1 MKRFPEIAR
10 RAVSL
15 ALAASMSLS
24 VLAPCASA
32 AVTARDLENSVDE
45 LGNVDLTD
53 EVFNVPDDTAAKPEI
68 RETTEEPEFP
78 AVEDDDLT
86 EEQLAEQ
93 AVVDEAGH
101 TEHTP
106 DTDAEPV
113 YEQPATC
120 AERGYAIYPCS
131 FTLEQED
138 GTVAHCY
145 HQVVVWLPLADHE
158 WGEWQEPD
166 DADSQKYRV
175 CTVCNAVEYED
186 GTVVTPGGIPVT
198 DPDQPEWLPGDGQV
212 DACGLGDYV
221 KQQFNKVV
229 DGVKNAYNE
238 LKNDLDEKIK
248 EAEANA
254 QKTLDEKYP
263 DDHDP
268 SKSNVLKQIE
278 KHDATCLTDG
288 YIKYK
293 CTRTDKKR
301 VSSSTNNPIKGI
313 YNALPK
319 SWKTK
324 VQNTLKNNGLGELA
338 NQLGNDKFTLTFDV
352 PLTCEHDENNPIV
365 VETGK
370 AAGHKFPDENDPANW
385 IETKKPTCTEDGVET
400 LTCTR
405 CGGEEDGGI
414 KTRAIPHGN
423 VRHQWDKIG
432 SVAATCEEEGYDL
445 YECSVCKTTKKEK
458 TAEKLGHLFTNYV
471 DDGKPAC
478 QPQSKTAT
486 CDRPGCNATDTQ
498 TSAALVPHKFTEWT
512 VDQKFLGQALYYK
525 STCNICHEETKRIN
539 VAEKKLDELDKAL
552 DKDPT
557 QMSDSELTEIVA
569 LYNAAKA
576 AISLMDK
583 VGVNVDSYQKRLD
596 DMKTRYDAVQHESE
610 QRLALAAAKEAVKQ
624 AEDLINGKD
633 PANMSNEDMAAVIA
647 AYTAAETAVNQL
659 DDSNAGKAELKT
671 RLAALKKTVE
681 QIEAKYA
688 QKVIE
693 DIWNKLKNGELD
705 KSQLEAFKKVLEDL
719 EPIIPDSLKESYKQV
734 VDAVDAAIKAIDLVN
749 NASALIKKLQEEIK
763 NGNISQ
769 DTIKQLQELVKQAR
783 DLVDQIKENPILK
796 NAVDTII
803 KNAEKALKEA
813 AANKA
818 LDALKEAIKNGDLS
832 KIDEAFD
839 QAQKAIDELRP
850 YAPDVADKLSKALEE
865 IKKTYIHGI
874 KDELEKALKDGTYQ
888 EKLDKLKDVVKKY
901 EDMIKELDV
910 SGALKELWD
919 TILNEELTK
928 LITDMANEI
937 NKIVNDKDMS
947 ALEKIAA
954 LNKLSDD
961 LHKQLEDIVGKDRAD
976 KLLEPFDKLI
986 EQAKETVAKAAA
998 AAGNSLIKE
1007 ALKAIKQAVDSAE
1020 SKEDAINQMESIY
1033 DQAHELLTKAGMS
1046 DEDATAKLEPV
1057 RSAID
1062 SVKKLLDESFVSM
1075 DTIKAAVD
1083 VLVDAM
1089 LESDT
1094 IEGGLHDLVRAVLD
1108 GKNLDPAVTR
1118 AILVVAR
1125 DVLKKADWSRL
1136 TPSLLDDVMDMAID
1150 KVKEKISKK
1159 YISPV
1164 AKVANELIDELKPT
1178 MNDLM
1183 HKEVGQDTI
1192 DKVRDVFLKA
1202 LDNGIDGIDKGKSRE
1217 DLLNTARDDL
1227 LGLSPVV
1234 SAELKRIG
1242 AKAAESINQEMHDKV
1257 EAALPG
1263 VILPDLI
1270 GDLIGN
1276 LAEDIVNDEIGK
1288 EDPKI
1293 TAEIDKYVRYLTCP
1307 GHKHATRISQAQG
1320 CTSDEITED
1329 YCVRCGWVFS
1339 STKTAPALGHD
1350 PMPVPGVEPTQD
1362 MDGLTDGV
1370 QCARCGAW
1378 LEPQEVLPAL
1388 NPEYDKWFVK
1398 ADVTAETVK
1407 ATGYQSQ
1414 QKLDEAI
1421 DSALKKAG
1429 FEPANSER
1437 FLAQVRTN
1445 LEIDEGYILPNDR
1458 YPEEGVTGM
1467 VRFPAKAPGKDGT
1480 YYAVQV
1486 VTADNH
1492 GYNAGDIVVTP
1503 LTVTKEGISLKTGV
1517 QAVVA
1522 IAWKPNN

>member
-53 EVFNVPDDTAAKPEI
+53 EVFNVPDDTAAAADTLGGDDEEEI
-68 RETTEEPEFP
+68 
-78 AVEDDDLT
+78 DLDDLT

-131 FTLEQED
+131 FELEQED

-186 GTVVTPGGIPVT
+186 GTVVTPGGIPIV
-198 DPDQPEWLPGDGQV
+198 DPDQPEWLPGDGSEIATCKFDL
-212 DACGLGDYV
+212 DATLEKLKKDALDKAEKELREQEQKIINKDHPHNHAKGKLVATGNATCTKEGYMEY
-221 KQQFNKVV
+221 QCNEQFQHEIKET
-229 DGVKNAYNE
+229 VKNPLYKYHIGQKE
-238 LKNDLDEKIK
+238 YTFSKNITLTCK
-248 EAEANA
+248 E
-254 QKTLDEKYP
+254 
-263 DDHDP
+263 
-268 SKSNVLKQIE
+268 
-278 KHDATCLTDG
+278 
-288 YIKYK
+288 
-293 CTRTDKKR
+293 
-301 VSSSTNNPIKGI
+301 
-313 YNALPK
+313 
-319 SWKTK
+319 KTK
-324 VQNTLKNNGLGELA
+324 DSIKAL
-338 NQLGNDKFTLTFDV
+338 
-352 PLTCEHDENNPIV
+352 EHD
-365 VETGK
+365 
-370 AAGHKFPDENDPANW
+370 FPDEDDSKNW
-385 IETKKPTCTEDGVET
+385 VET
-400 LTCTR
+400 TPATCDKD
-405 CGGEEDGGI
+405 GEETLYCIRCHGEEEGGT
-414 KTRAIPHGN
+414 KTRPIPHGN
-423 VRHQWDKIG
+423 VQHQWEFKG
-432 SVAATCEEEGYDL
+432 TVEPTCTEQGYDL
-445 YECSVCKTTKKEK
+445 SECKVCHTTKQEK
-458 TAEKLGHLFTNYV
+458 IKAALGHDFQNYV
-471 DDGKPAC
+471 DDRKPAC
-478 QPQSKTAT
+478 QPQTKTGHCT
-486 CDRPGCNATDTQ
+486 RCSEPDVI
-498 TSAALVPHKFTEWT
+498 TSAALIPHQFTKWT
-512 VDQKFLGQALYYK
+512 GTDEIFGVATYYE
-525 STCNICHEETKRIN
+525 STCDICHKAKKRIN
-539 VAEKKLDELDKAL
+539 ALEYAAEKAVSSLEKSLQ
-552 DKDPT
+552 KDPAD
-557 QMSDSELTEIVA
+557 MSDEELAAVVSGYAAAEAAID
-569 LYNAAKA
+569 AAKSA
-576 AISLMDK
+576 GI
-583 VGVNVDSYQKRLD
+583 NVTKYENRLNALES
-596 DMKTRYDAVQHESE
+596 KYKKAKHESE

-659 DDSNAGKAELKT
+659 DDSNAGKAALKT

-719 EPIIPDSLKESYKQV
+719 EPIIPDSLKESYEQV

-783 DLVDQIKENPILK
+783 DLADQIKENPILK

-874 KDELEKALKDGTYQ
+874 KDELEKALEDGTYQ

-1033 DQAHELLTKAGMS
+1033 DQAHELLTKAGMP

-1089 LESDT
+1089 LKSDT

-1217 DLLNTARDDL
+1217 DLLDTARDDL

-1329 YCVRCGWVFS
+1329 YCARCGWVFS

-1350 PMPVPGVEPTQD
+1350 PMLVPGVEPTQD

>member
-53 EVFNVPDDTAAKPEI
+53 EVFNVPDDTAAAADTLGGDDEEEI
-68 RETTEEPEFP
+68 
-78 AVEDDDLT
+78 DLDDLT

-186 GTVVTPGGIPVT
+186 GTVVTPGGIPIV

-212 DACGLGDYV
+212 DTCGWAEELAKKAAKKAAEAAVSELEKQLKEDPAGMSDEKLSAVGLAYKVAKEAIDKAADLGADVANCKARMNALDGKYTAV
-221 KQQFNKVV
+221 KQEILLRAAKSAVSTME
-229 DGVKNAYNE
+229 DS
-238 LKNDLDEKIK
+238 LKK
-248 EAEANA
+248 A
-254 QKTLDEKYP
+254 
-263 DDHDP
+263 P
-268 SKSNVLKQIE
+268 SE
-278 KHDATCLTDG
+278 
-288 YIKYK
+288 
-293 CTRTDKKR
+293 
-301 VSSSTNNPIKGI
+301 
-313 YNALPK
+313 
-319 SWKTK
+319 
-324 VQNTLKNNGLGELA
+324 
-338 NQLGNDKFTLTFDV
+338 
-352 PLTCEHDENNPIV
+352 
-365 VETGK
+365 
-370 AAGHKFPDENDPANW
+370 
-385 IETKKPTCTEDGVET
+385 
-400 LTCTR
+400 
-405 CGGEEDGGI
+405 
-414 KTRAIPHGN
+414 
-423 VRHQWDKIG
+423 
-432 SVAATCEEEGYDL
+432 
-445 YECSVCKTTKKEK
+445 
-458 TAEKLGHLFTNYV
+458 
-471 DDGKPAC
+471 
-478 QPQSKTAT
+478 
-486 CDRPGCNATDTQ
+486 
-498 TSAALVPHKFTEWT
+498 
-512 VDQKFLGQALYYK
+512 
-525 STCNICHEETKRIN
+525 
-539 VAEKKLDELDKAL
+539 
-552 DKDPT
+552 
-557 QMSDSELTEIVA
+557 MSDSELTEAMAKYEAAKVVA
-569 LYNAAKA
+569 EKAIGKAKDAGVDVSELEARMNAAK
-576 AISLMDK
+576 K
-583 VGVNVDSYQKRLD
+583 K
-596 DMKTRYDAVQHESE
+596 YDAMGRETVARVAESAVSAME
-610 QRLALAAAKEAVKQ
+610 KLFEKDPSEMDDTELATAIGGYAAAKDLAETAVKNAKDKGADVSGLEARMNAVSKKYNKAQSEAKYRTAKAAVKQ

-719 EPIIPDSLKESYKQV
+719 EPIIPDSLKESYEQV

-947 ALEKIAA
+947 ALKKIAA

-1046 DEDATAKLEPV
+1046 NEDATAKLEPV

-1164 AKVANELIDELKPT
+1164 AKVANEMIDELKPT

-1217 DLLNTARDDL
+1217 DLLDTARDDL

-1329 YCVRCGWVFS
+1329 YCARCGWVFS

-1350 PMPVPGVEPTQD
+1350 PMLVPGVEPTQD

>member
-32 AVTARDLENSVDE
+32 AVNARDLENSVDK

-53 EVFNVPDDTAAKPEI
+53 EVFNVPDDTAAAADTLGGDDEEEI
-68 RETTEEPEFP
+68 
-78 AVEDDDLT
+78 DLDDLT

-186 GTVVTPGGIPVT
+186 GTVVTPGGIPIV
-198 DPDQPEWLPGDGQV
+198 DPDQPEWLPGDGSEIATCKFDL
-212 DACGLGDYV
+212 DATLD
-221 KQQFNKVV
+221 K
-229 DGVKNAYNE
+229 
-238 LKNDLDEKIK
+238 LKNDALN
-248 EAEANA
+248 EAEKELRKQE
-254 QKTLDEKYP
+254 QKIINE
-263 DDHDP
+263 DHP
-268 SKSNVLKQIE
+268 
-278 KHDATCLTDG
+278 HDHVKGELVATVEATCTKEGYKEYQCNKEFQHEIKVTVKNPLYKYHIGQKQYTYSRNITLTC
-288 YIKYK
+288 KE
-293 CTRTDKKR
+293 
-301 VSSSTNNPIKGI
+301 
-313 YNALPK
+313 
-319 SWKTK
+319 KTK
-324 VQNTLKNNGLGELA
+324 DSIKAL
-338 NQLGNDKFTLTFDV
+338 
-352 PLTCEHDENNPIV
+352 EHS
-365 VETGK
+365 
-370 AAGHKFPDENDPANW
+370 FPDEDNPKNW
-385 IETKKPTCTEDGVET
+385 VETKPATCEEDGVET

-423 VRHQWDKIG
+423 VKHQWGEEQRSEPTCTANGEIYQICKVCGAKNTIEIL
-432 SVAATCEEEGYDL
+432 AA
-445 YECSVCKTTKKEK
+445 
-458 TAEKLGHLFTNYV
+458 LGHDYQNYV
-471 DDGKPAC
+471 DDGNPAC
-478 QPQSKTAT
+478 EEQTAT
-486 CDRPGCNATDTQ
+486 GHCTRCGESDTRV
-498 TSAALVPHKFTEWT
+498 TSAALVSHEFTEWT

-557 QMSDSELTEIVA
+557 QMSGSELTDIVA

-719 EPIIPDSLKESYKQV
+719 GPIIPDSLKESYEQV

-783 DLVDQIKENPILK
+783 DLVDQIKGNPILK

-1329 YCVRCGWVFS
+1329 YCARCGWVFS

-1350 PMPVPGVEPTQD
+1350 PMLVPGVEPTQD